1 MIVIPPQSSAWPWGD
16 SGQSRCLGGW
26 YHQFKSKSSG
36 HLWFWYVLMAS
47 RHHIFRDPPIPN
59 FRLGL
64 QPVDLAGGRWENVSS
79 QESFICV
86 LNVANMVG
94 GRNPAPVE
102 EFLSHYLYGFNHP
115 RWCRISSILSMKNVK
130 SIWHI
135 FMKKMQMVK
144 QNPCPNRFGGRI
156 WSVVPV
162 TLGYRPSYPNLL
174 GLDNHGCTML

>member
-86 LNVANMVG
+86 LNVANKVG
-94 GRNPAPVE
+94 GRNAAPVE
-102 EFLSHYLYGFNHP
+102 EFIPLFIGFQPSKVVQDFFHPQYEACQEHVTYLWTRNADGQTESMSKQIWGPYLECSSSHT
-115 RWCRISSILSMKNVK
+115 WI
-130 SIWHI
+130 
-135 FMKKMQMVK
+135 
-144 QNPCPNRFGGRI
+144 
-156 WSVVPV
+156 
-162 TLGYRPSYPNLL
+162 
-174 GLDNHGCTML
+174 